1 MNLSEDQRYFL
12 SILRETG
19 FLRPDQVL
27 PLLRINEPG
36 KEPGHAEAMLCRLRY
51 LGLLSRSAEGLI
63 CLPELRDDAPD
74 RERLFAV
81 DILLALSPAKL
92 LQVSFRPPYTLC
104 FLLER
109 AGGHVDPF
117 AVMPVPLGHEER
129 VSLLLQAEA
138 GGFVFLL
145 PLERME
151 QHRQITLTHSH
162 YFVLR
167 QGERLKFYKGGEAG
181 KQPRQ

>member
-1 MNLSEDQRYFL
+1 
-12 SILRETG
+12 
-19 FLRPDQVL
+19 
-27 PLLRINEPG
+27 
-36 KEPGHAEAMLCRLRY
+36 
-51 LGLLSRSAEGLI
+51 
-63 CLPELRDDAPD
+63 
-74 RERLFAV
+74 
-81 DILLALSPAKL
+81 
-92 LQVSFRPPYTLC
+92 
-104 FLLER
+104 
-109 AGGHVDPF
+109 
-117 AVMPVPLGHEER
+117 MPVPLGHEER
-129 VSLLLQAEA
+129 VSQLLQAEA